1 MVTGVRLFVAIYP
14 PEPALDELAGA
25 VRKLKLG
32 SAAAEGTNVRLTVRP
47 LWHVTVA
54 FLGDVADER
63 APAAAAALQEG
74 VARWGGAPLELNL
87 AGGGRFGRGRFTVLW
102 AGLAGE
108 VAELH
113 ALGGEVRRALRRAR
127 LPCDRKPLR
136 PHLTFAR
143 PGDRLSP
150 DEIAADVAELAGFA
164 GSRWRLERIHLVRSH
179 LGPKPVH
186 ETLTAVPLG

>member
-87 AGGGRFGRGRFTVLW
+87 AGGGRFGRGRFT
-102 AGLAGE
+102 
-108 VAELH
+108 
-113 ALGGEVRRALRRAR
+113 
-127 LPCDRKPLR
+127 
-136 PHLTFAR
+136 
-143 PGDRLSP
+143 
-150 DEIAADVAELAGFA
+150 
-164 GSRWRLERIHLVRSH
+164 
-179 LGPKPVH
+179 
-186 ETLTAVPLG
+186 